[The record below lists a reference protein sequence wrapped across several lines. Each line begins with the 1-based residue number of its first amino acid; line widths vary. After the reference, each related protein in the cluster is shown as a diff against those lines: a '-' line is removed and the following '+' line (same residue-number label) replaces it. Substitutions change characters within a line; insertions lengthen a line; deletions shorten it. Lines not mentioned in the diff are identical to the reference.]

1 MNIVHMESLLLYENV
16 EARTVNG
23 KPIPLGL
30 GILRP
35 NPSLHNF
42 YIKVDKQIAEVIFES
57 TQDRENMYAELCH
70 SKNRLC
76 HIKYS
81 EDDKVLLDLYAF
93 AGGNEDFGETKI
105 FVDKPKVGALQD
117 KEHRKPTFDEICSYL
132 PIDCSLVIN
141 GEKYFIIQANYPKK
155 GAAVEENAEET
166 AETDGA
172 GESEPVSLSGAFS
185 IFGSRGKKIF
195 RVEVVQ
201 KNFSADG
208 KETFFAVNRIAKLR
222 SIAQERN
229 FHLIKGS
236 LVFSSLREK
245 ADELN
250 LAKLNEITSNSG
262 SYLNAWRSYTNARG
276 NRIMAQAQRLGALQ
290 YSHIH
295 PDGNNIVLYFE
306 GADFEER
313 IKNVS
318 GSGEIIVY
326 KESTPRPLFLQ
337 KGKEAMDFETYCAEK
352 DAAREKRKGKRSD
365 EEDAG
370 VPDNGITC
378 EIVNVDLDLK
388 SLKIRPVSG
397 DPSELPYKGYIVLSM
412 LGEESQISRQQTA
425 WKMIAEGRAGI
436 NYLGNLLEGSF
447 DFMGRSQSLK
457 EPKFTERM
465 QKKVFKNPPTEA
477 QVKAIK
483 MALQTPDIVLIQGPP
498 GTGKTTVISAI
509 LEILSEQQDKR
520 GTCAG
525 QVLINAYQHDA
536 VNNMIMDDKGRPRI
550 SVNGLPTW
558 KFGTRQGEGNYDE
571 HIDKWCQDI
580 AKKVFALNPS
590 IDTSDSEDELYA
602 LCDQY
607 ANDPTSR
614 NRTLLLEYISTLPL
628 SSELAARAREFRFQS
643 TQAEEAEKPRPS
655 FMQKIHALRTNPQ
668 AFADDGAKRA
678 EDLYFDLDDMGWF
691 AGRSDAKKTL
701 EEALRTTNATDGL
714 LAKLGKLKMQLL
726 EDFCQPPRY
735 VKPEVDD
742 VVVNLCM
749 DVEKYLASQS
759 GKADKKA
766 RIMVEWVRALQAGP
780 AAFARAIKDL
790 NFVYAA
796 TSQQSDGKDIQR
808 QKKAM
813 ESIGSVRAKY
823 FDTVIVDEAAR
834 AAPPDLLIPM
844 CKAARRIILVG
855 DHRQLPQLIDDE
867 LCTEAGKKLLGDTES
882 ETDYDYKSAY
892 EKSLFELLF
901 KQLKTLEEKDG
912 IKRTVTLDKQF
923 RTHPLLGKF
932 CSRMFYDPYGEHY
945 ESPRGA
951 EEFAHTLPGIEN
963 KAAIWIDIPNAK
975 GKEKRCFEGSWTRE
989 VEADCIVERMLSFVK
1004 AQAEEPAEKKLSF
1017 GVISFYRGQA
1027 NLIQEKLN
1035 NHKNELKGVSYKV
1048 GTVDAFQGME
1058 FDAVF
1063 LSVVRTNNKANFG
1076 FLTSFNRMCVSM
1088 SRQKKALIVVGDA
1101 EFATTK
1107 EARKKDAV
1115 PALAEFYDLC
1125 AGKCKEQDN
1134 EGYGVVQEWNG

>member
-1 MNIVHMESLLLYENV
+1 MNIAHMDSLLLYENV
-16 EARTVNG
+16 EARIVNG
-23 KPIPLGL
+23 KPIPTGL
-30 GILRP
+30 GILNP
-35 NPSLHNF
+35 NPSQHNF
-42 YIKVDKQIAEVIFES
+42 YIKVENKIAEVIFES
-57 TQDRENMYAELCH
+57 TQDRENMYAEFSH
-70 SKNRLC
+70 SQKRLC
-76 HIKYS
+76 NVKYS

-132 PIDCSLVIN
+132 PIDCALVVN

-155 GAAVEENAEET
+155 SSVTGETAEET
-166 AETDGA
+166 AESDGM

-185 IFGSRGKKIF
+185 IFGSQGRRVF

-208 KETFFAVNRIAKLR
+208 TETFFAVNRIARLR
-222 SIAQERN
+222 NGIEPERN
-229 FHLIKGS
+229 FHLIKGT
-236 LVFSSLREK
+236 LVFSNQREK

-250 LAKLNEITSNSG
+250 RTKLNEITSNSG

-276 NRIMAQAQRLGALQ
+276 NRIMAQAQRLGAPQ

-295 PDGNNIVLYFE
+295 PVGNKIDLYFDE
-306 GADFEER
+306 DIAES
-313 IKNVS
+313 IKEAS
-318 GSGEIIVY
+318 ASEIIVY
-326 KESTPRPLFLQ
+326 KDTTPLPLFLQ
-337 KGKEAMDFETYCAEK
+337 KGYKTIDFEAYCEEK
-352 DAAREKRKGKRSD
+352 ETTHKERKGKRSNK
-365 EEDAG
+365 ED
-370 VPDNGITC
+370 VEVLDNGVAC
-378 EIVNVDLDLK
+378 EIVEVDGKRLTIK
-388 SLKIRPVSG
+388 PVSG
-397 DPSELPYKGYIVLSM
+397 DASKLPQKGYIVLSM
-412 LGEESQISRQQTA
+412 LGEESQISRQQNA

-536 VNNMIMDDKGRPRI
+536 VNNMIMDDKGQPRI

-558 KFGTRQGEGNYDE
+558 KFGKRQGEGDYDE
-571 HIDKWCQDI
+571 HIDRWCHDI
-580 AKKVFALNPS
+580 AEKVFALNPS
-590 IDTSDSEDELYA
+590 IDTSDREDELYA

-607 ANDPTSR
+607 IYDPTSH
-614 NRTLLLEYISTLPL
+614 NRSLLLNYISTLPL
-628 SSELAARAREFRFQS
+628 SSELAARAREFSFQS
-643 TQAEEAEKPRPS
+643 AKAEEAEKPRPS
-655 FMQKIHALRTNPQ
+655 LMQKINALRTNPQ

-678 EDLYFDLDDMGWF
+678 EDLYFTLDDMGWF
-691 AGRSDAKKTL
+691 VGHSDARKLL
-701 EEALRTTNATDGL
+701 EEAQFTTKATDGL
-714 LAKLGKLKMQLL
+714 LTKLGKLKMQLL
-726 EDFCQPPRY
+726 EDFCSPPRY
-735 VKPEVDD
+735 VVPEVDE
-742 VVVNLCM
+742 VVVNLCT
-749 DVEKYLASQS
+749 DVEKFLASNTS
-759 GKADKKA
+759 KADKKT
-766 RIMVEWVRALQAGP
+766 RITAEWVRALQAGP
-780 AAFARAIKDL
+780 AAFSRAIKDL

-796 TSQQSDGKDIQR
+796 TSQQSDGRDIQR
-808 QKKAM
+808 QKKAI
-813 ESIGSVRAKY
+813 EGIGSVRAKL

-855 DHRQLPQLIDDE
+855 DHRQLPQLIDDD
-867 LCTEAGKKLLGDTES
+867 LCTEAGKKLLGETGS

-951 EEFAHTLPGIEN
+951 EEFAHNLPGIEN

-975 GKEKRCFEGSWTRE
+975 GKEKRLFEGSWVRE
-989 VEADCIVERMLSFVK
+989 VEADCIVEKMLSFVK
-1004 AQAEEPAEKKLSF
+1004 AQAKAPAGKKLSF

-1027 NLIQEKLN
+1027 NLIQEKLDKHN
-1035 NHKNELKGVSYKV
+1035 LKDVSYKV

-1058 FDAVF
+1058 FDVVF
-1063 LSVVRTNNKANFG
+1063 LSVVRTNKKAHFG

-1101 EFATTK
+1101 KFATTE
-1107 EARKKDAV
+1107 EARKKDAM

-1134 EGYGVVQEWNG
+1134 EGYGVVQEWNE

>member
-1 MNIVHMESLLLYENV
+1 MNIAHMESLLLYENV
-16 EARTVNG
+16 EACTVNG
-23 KPIPLGL
+23 KPIPTGL

-35 NPSLHNF
+35 NPSQHNF

-76 HIKYS
+76 HVKYS
-81 EDDKVLLDLYAF
+81 EGNKVLLDLYAF
-93 AGGNEDFGETKI
+93 AGGSENFGETKI
-105 FVDKPKVGALQD
+105 YVDKPKVGALQN
-117 KEHRKPTFDEICSYL
+117 KERKPTFDEICSRL
-132 PIDCSLVIN
+132 PIDCALEVN
-141 GEKYFIIQANYPKK
+141 GEKYFIIQADYSKK
-155 GAAVEENAEET
+155 GLTSEEEVEET
-166 AETDGA
+166 AETASVD
-172 GESEPVSLSGAFS
+172 ESEPVSLSGAFS
-185 IFGSRGKKIF
+185 IFGSQGRKIF
-195 RVEVVQ
+195 RVEVAQ
-201 KNFSADG
+201 KNLSADG
-208 KETFFAVNRIAKLR
+208 TETFFAVNRIAKLR
-222 SIAQERN
+222 SIAPERN
-229 FHLIKGS
+229 FHLIKGT
-236 LVFSSLREK
+236 LVFSSQREK

-262 SYLNAWRSYTNARG
+262 SYLNAWRSYTKARG
-276 NRIMAQAQRLGALQ
+276 DRIMAQAQRLGALR

-295 PDGNNIVLYFE
+295 PDGNKVSLYFDID
-306 GADFEER
+306 DFEDR
-313 IKNVS
+313 IKEMS
-318 GSGEIIVY
+318 AEEIIVY
-326 KESTPRPLFLQ
+326 KEKTPPPLFLQ
-337 KGKEAMDFETYCAEK
+337 KGNETMDFETYCEEK
-352 DAAREKRKGKRSD
+352 EAAREKRKGKPSNK
-365 EEDAG
+365 EDAG
-370 VPDNGITC
+370 VPDNGIAC
-378 EIVNVDLDLK
+378 EVIEVQGK
-388 SLKIRPVSG
+388 SLKIKPISG
-397 DPSELPYKGYIVLSM
+397 DPSELSQKGYIVLSM
-412 LGEESQISRQQTA
+412 LGEESQITRQRDA

-483 MALQTPDIVLIQGPP
+483 MALQTPDIALIQGPP

-536 VNNMIMDDKGRPRI
+536 VNNMIMDDKGQPRI

-558 KFGTRQGEGNYDE
+558 KFGKRQGEGNYDE
-571 HIDKWCQDI
+571 HIDEWCRNI
-580 AKKVFALNPS
+580 AEKVFALNPS
-590 IDTSDSEDELYA
+590 INTSDKEEELYA
-602 LCDQY
+602 LVDQY
-607 ANDPTSR
+607 VYDPTSH
-614 NRTLLLEYISTLPL
+614 NRTRLLKYISTLPL
-628 SSELAARAREFRFQS
+628 SSELAARARELSIQS
-643 TQAEEAEKPRPS
+643 AKAEEAEKPKPS
-655 FMQKIHALRTNPQ
+655 FMQKIHALRTTPQ
-668 AFADDGAKRA
+668 AFADDGTKRA
-678 EDLYFDLDDMGWF
+678 EDLYFALEDIDWL
-691 AGRSDAKKTL
+691 AGRPDAKKLL
-701 EEALRTTNATDGL
+701 EEAQLTAKATDVL
-714 LAKLGKLKMQLL
+714 LAKLSQLKMQLL
-726 EDFCQPPRY
+726 ADFCQPPRY
-735 VKPEVDD
+735 VIPEVDE
-742 VVVNLCM
+742 VVVNLCT
-749 DVEKYLASQS
+749 DVEKYLTSHT

-766 RIMVEWVRALQAGP
+766 QIMAEWIRALQAGP
-780 AAFARAIKDL
+780 AAFSRAIKDL

-808 QKKAM
+808 QKKAI
-813 ESIGSVRAKY
+813 EGFGSVRAKL

-855 DHRQLPQLIDDE
+855 DHRQLPQLIDDD
-867 LCTEAGKKLLGDTES
+867 LCTEAGKRLLGDTES
-882 ETDYDYKSAY
+882 ETDFDYKSAY

-951 EEFAHTLPGIEN
+951 EEFAHNLPGIEN

-975 GKEKRCFEGSWTRE
+975 GKEKRCFEGSWIRE
-989 VEADCIVERMLSFVK
+989 VEADCIVEKMLSFVK
-1004 AQAEEPAEKKLSF
+1004 AQAEEPAGKKLSF

-1027 NLIQEKLN
+1027 NLIQEKLDK
-1035 NHKNELKGVSYKV
+1035 HRHDLKGVSYKV

-1063 LSVVRTNNKANFG
+1063 LSVVRTNKKANFG

-1101 EFATTK
+1101 KFATTE

-1134 EGYGVVQEWNG
+1134 EGYGVVQEWNE

>member
-1 MNIVHMESLLLYENV
+1 MNIAHMESLLLYENV

-23 KPIPLGL
+23 KPIPTGL
-30 GILRP
+30 GILMP
-35 NPSLHNF
+35 NPSQHNF
-42 YIKVDKQIAEVIFES
+42 YIKVESKIAEVIFENP
-57 TQDRENMYAELCH
+57 QDRENMYAEFSH
-70 SKNRLC
+70 SQNRLC
-76 HIKYS
+76 HVKYS

-93 AGGNEDFGETKI
+93 AGGNENFGDTKI
-105 FVDKPKVGALQD
+105 YVDKPKVGPLQNKD
-117 KEHRKPTFDEICSYL
+117 HAKPTFDEICSRL
-132 PIDCSLVIN
+132 PIDCSLVVN
-141 GEKYFIIQANYPKK
+141 GEKYFIIQAKYSEK
-155 GAAVEENAEET
+155 GSVSDEKTEGT
-166 AETDGA
+166 AEIDDA

-185 IFGSRGKKIF
+185 IFGSRGRAIF
-195 RVEVVQ
+195 RVDVGQ

-208 KETFFAVNRIAKLR
+208 TTTFFAVSRIAKMR
-222 SIAQERN
+222 KGIEPERN
-229 FHLIKGS
+229 FHLIKGT
-236 LVFSSLREK
+236 LEFSNLRQK

-276 NRIMAQAQRLGALQ
+276 NRIMAQAQRLGALR

-295 PDGNNIVLYFE
+295 PNGNKIELYFDVDIDE
-306 GADFEER
+306 S
-313 IKNVS
+313 IKEAS
-318 GSGEIIVY
+318 ASEIIVY
-326 KESTPRPLFLQ
+326 KDSTPLPLFLR
-337 KGKEAMDFETYCAEK
+337 KGNETMEFEAYCEAKEAAHKE
-352 DAAREKRKGKRSD
+352 RKGKKSN

-370 VPDNGITC
+370 IPDNGVAC
-378 EIVNVDLDLK
+378 EIVEIEGK
-388 SLKIRPVSG
+388 RLKIKPISG
-397 DPSELPYKGYIVLSM
+397 DSGQLPQKGYIVLSM
-412 LGEESQISRQQTA
+412 LGEESQISRQQNA

-509 LEILSEQQDKR
+509 LEILSERQDKR

-536 VNNMIMDDKGRPRI
+536 VNNMIMDDKGQPRI

-558 KFGTRQGEGNYDE
+558 KFGQRQGEGDYDE

-580 AKKVFALNPS
+580 AKKVFDRNPS
-590 IDTSDSEDELYA
+590 IDTSDRVDELYA

-607 ANDPTSR
+607 IYDPTSR
-614 NRTLLLEYISTLPL
+614 NRSQLLKYISTLPL
-628 SSELAARAREFRFQS
+628 SAELAARAREFSFQS
-643 TQAEEAEKPRPS
+643 AKAEEAEKPRPS
-655 FMQKIHALRTNPQ
+655 LMQKIHTLRTNSQ
-668 AFADDGAKRA
+668 AFADDGVKRA
-678 EDLYFDLDDMGWF
+678 EELYFDLDDMGWF
-691 AGRSDAKKTL
+691 AGRSDAKKLL
-701 EEALRTTNATDGL
+701 EKALLTDKATDDL

-742 VVVNLCM
+742 VVVNLCT
-749 DVEKYLASQS
+749 DVEKYLAAQS

-766 RIMVEWVRALQAGP
+766 RIMAEWVRALQAGP
-780 AAFARAIKDL
+780 AAFSRAIKDL

-808 QKKAM
+808 QKKAI
-813 ESIGSVRAKY
+813 EGLGSVRAKL

-855 DHRQLPQLIDDE
+855 DHRQLPQLIDDD
-867 LCTEAGKKLLGDTES
+867 LCTEAGKKLLG
-882 ETDYDYKSAY
+882 ETGPENDFDYKSAY

-951 EEFAHTLPGIEN
+951 EEFAHNLPGIEN
-963 KAAIWIDIPNAK
+963 KAAIWINIPNAK
-975 GKEKRCFEGSWTRE
+975 GRERRCFEGSWIRE
-989 VEADCIVERMLSFVK
+989 VEADCIVEKMLSFVK

-1035 NHKNELKGVSYKV
+1035 NHNLTGVSYKV

-1063 LSVVRTNNKANFG
+1063 LSVVRTNKKANYG

-1101 EFATTK
+1101 EFATTE
-1107 EARKKDAV
+1107 EARKKDAI

-1125 AGKCKEQDN
+1125 AGECKEQDS
-1134 EGYGVVQEWNG
+1134 EGYGVVQEWNE